1 MPQCACA
8 SSSTTQP
15 STGSFLMMGGK
26 RKSVRSRRKHRKSS
40 KKSRKIRKRSGR
52 RRRSIKKRVGFQTGG
67 MLGGPITSSVP
78 FASSLMGAPYVPPD
92 VDTQHAN
99 NMATKNY
106 LT

>member
-8 SSSTTQP
+8 SSSTTP
-15 STGSFLMMGGK
+15 SSTGSFLMMGGK

-52 RRRSIKKRVGFQTGG
+52 RRRSIKKRVRFQTGG

-78 FASSLMGAPYVPPD
+78 FASNLMGAPYVPPD